1 MVMHYPNRLKVS
13 LRIMLVAALPLFLSA
28 CLVVAGCGGNEGP
41 SDVESVVARAQ
52 DAGEAIDS
60 YHMVLS
66 MSFEGAEA
74 GQVKTEELVIDI
86 AGDNVSLKDTFYD
99 PETGE
104 GTVIQE
110 AIRIGDKQWGKD
122 LTGGGWVEE
131 QATLDEETAIS
142 YTSHISDFV
151 SNSVSAHTLGEEEM
165 NGVNAVHL
173 RFELSPENVSSL
185 LTDIPQS
192 SLETSTGGQVD
203 IWVDAASYYP
213 VKYEMVFRNVT
224 LGSGY
229 NDVDVRITIDITD
242 INGPL
247 EISPP
252 I

>member
-1 MVMHYPNRLKVS
+1 MRFPNRFKVS
-13 LRIMLVAALPLFLSA
+13 LRLLPVVVLLLGSTA
-28 CLVVAGCGGNEGP
+28 CLVVAGCGGNGGI
-41 SDVESVVARAQ
+41 SDVESLVAKAQ

-86 AGDNVSLKDTFYD
+86 AGDDVILKDTFYD

-110 AIRIGDKQWGKD
+110 AIRIGDKQWGRD

-131 QATLDEETAIS
+131 RATLDEETATS
-142 YTSHISDFV
+142 YTSHISDFI
-151 SNSVSAHTLGEEEM
+151 SNSVSAQMLGEEEM

>member
-1 MVMHYPNRLKVS
+1 MES
-13 LRIMLVAALPLFLSA
+13 LVAK
-28 CLVVAGCGGNEGP
+28 
-41 SDVESVVARAQ
+41 AQ

-86 AGDNVSLKDTFYD
+86 AGDNVILKDTFYD

-110 AIRIGDKQWGKD
+110 AIRIGDKQWGRD

-131 QATLDEETAIS
+131 QATLDEDTATS